1 MSAPHD
7 PRANQKKRTR
17 AAIVEAAQ
25 RLLRSGVEP
34 TVANAA
40 EAAKVSRATAYRYFP
55 TPDSLLLEVSGVTPA
70 YEPVEQFVQHLKGDD
85 PELRLLQF
93 VELFNDITFADEP
106 QMRMALRVYLD
117 TWFAS
122 RSAGAPVPPV
132 REGRRMRWLETVLEP
147 ARHKLKKNEWKRLQ
161 AAIALT
167 TGTDAMV
174 IMKDVCKVDEAEAK
188 EILLWA
194 ARSLLRTGL
203 NEMKIAK
210 NRR

>member
-1 MSAPHD
+1 
-7 PRANQKKRTR
+7 
-17 AAIVEAAQ
+17 
-25 RLLRSGVEP
+25 
-34 TVANAA
+34 
-40 EAAKVSRATAYRYFP
+40 
-55 TPDSLLLEVSGVTPA
+55 
-70 YEPVEQFVQHLKGDD
+70 
-85 PELRLLQF
+85 
-93 VELFNDITFADEP
+93 
-106 QMRMALRVYLD
+106 
-117 TWFAS
+117 
-122 RSAGAPVPPV
+122 
-132 REGRRMRWLETVLEP
+132 MRWLETVLEP